1 MPWPIAVAAGW
12 VLAAPALAQDRPTAE
27 QLVARMLHPECVY
40 PDLRN
45 DPDFRVCGRHVL
57 GRGVEAVAGSS
68 STVAALWQDDPLCG
82 RFCADQPLDDRLG
95 DHERSWRSGAG
106 PSWITVRVSLDD
118 FRSPR
123 KYRLSIYSSVMNT
136 SRYGRDGDGR
146 YLLNGLS
153 AEQVLEALARFRHQ
167 VVNEGC
173 GSTLLWWDGW
183 PEHRSRG
190 PDGEWDI
197 HCPAAEARYWRPEH
211 VSLSKAEDGS
221 IVGACTKHGPAE
233 AADAYP
239 ETRPSA
245 TPPWIW
251 FLGPPYSGPGNRAQC
266 CWDAEGELAYCP

>member
-1 MPWPIAVAAGW
+1 MPWPIAVAAALL
-12 VLAAPALAQDRPTAE
+12 LAAPALAQDRLTAE

-57 GRGVEAVAGSS
+57 GRGAEAVAGGS
-68 STVAALWQDDPLCG
+68 STVAALWQDDLLCG
-82 RFCADQPLDDRLG
+82 RYCADGAPRF
-95 DHERSWRSGAG
+95 GAG
-106 PSWITVRVSLDD
+106 PSWINVTVSVVDIRYP
-118 FRSPR
+118 PR
-123 KYRLSIYSSVMNT
+123 KYRLSIASSVM
-136 SRYGRDGDGR
+136 GLGDGGDVAPSTDSGWGLWGTR
-146 YLLNGLS
+146 GLS

-190 PDGEWDI
+190 PDGEWDK
-197 HCPAAEARYWRPEH
+197 HCPGYEGRYWRPEA

-221 IVGACTKHGPAE
+221 IVGACTNHGPAAE
-233 AADAYP
+233 AGDWDP
-239 ETRPSA
+239 KTQTSA
-245 TPPWIW
+245 TPPWI
-251 FLGPPYSGPGNRAQC
+251 FYVGPPYSGPGNRLQC